1 VRLPRWYESKFDPLW
16 GGDPINMLVEVVVLA
31 PLFWFILPLA
41 RAIAL
46 LPFAFLRPLFSSTW
60 WVEAVCP
67 GPPRLEIVWRTT
79 RADSG
84 RVAAEI
90 AGRLENGYALEVA
103 GATFESMTK
112 PPGLDDLSA

>member
-1 VRLPRWYESKFDPLW
+1 VRLPRWYESQFDPW
-16 GGDPINMLVEVVVLA
+16 SGGDPINVLVGVLVLA
-31 PLFWFILPLA
+31 PLFWFILPLV

-46 LPFAFLRPLFSSTW
+46 LPFAFLRPFFSTTR
-60 WVEAVCP
+60 WVEAVCL
-67 GPPRLEIVWRTT
+67 GPPHLEIVWRTT
-79 RADSG
+79 RADSQ

-90 AGRLENGYALEVA
+90 ADRLKDGYALEVA